1 MKSDLSFI
9 ENKHSV
15 VMCLA
20 NELTYARYVRGHSR
34 WSMSHCKTSRMRCEN
49 KFLHLLVESTDDN
62 TVISFVK
69 SKFLM
74 YICG

>member
-1 MKSDLSFI
+1 
-9 ENKHSV
+9 
-15 VMCLA
+15 MCLA
-20 NELTYARYVRGHSR
+20 NELTYAQYVRGHRR
-34 WSMSHCKTSRMRCEN
+34 WAMNHSKTCRMRGNN

>member
-1 MKSDLSFI
+1 MKNIMSFF

-20 NELTYARYVRGHSR
+20 NELTYAQYVRGHSR
-34 WSMSHCKTSRMRCEN
+34 WVMIHSKTSRMRCKN

-62 TVISFVK
+62 AVISFVK